1 MNDTNIM
8 QQIRDLE
15 QKIQAATEK
24 VAQLEKRITEHRV
37 GLSLDRKSVV

>member
-24 VAQLEKRITEHRV
+24 LHNWKKELQNT
-37 GLSLDRKSVV
+37 GLV